1 MNRTL
6 GQDYTDGPKR
16 IQFLKDNCDKV
27 EEMGY
32 MKQFT
37 PDEIQQQKDE
47 LSEVAITI
55 NDIESERKE
64 AMNEFKS
71 KIKPLETQKA
81 TLLKNIKTKAEF
93 VREEC
98 FKFVD
103 FDDRMVGFYNSD
115 GVLVEM
121 RPMRP
126 DEGQRTINLKSGTND

>member
-6 GQDYTDGPKR
+6 GQDYTDGPYR

-27 EEMGY
+27 EELGY

-37 PDEIQQQKDE
+37 PEEIQQQKDE
-47 LSEVAITI
+47 LSEVAIKI

-64 AMNEFKS
+64 AMSEFKTAL
-71 KIKPLETQKA
+71 KPLETQKA
-81 TLLKNIKTKAEF
+81 SLLKNIKTKAEF

-98 FKFVD
+98 FKFTD

-115 GVLVEM
+115 GLLVES

-126 DEGQRTINLKSGTND
+126 DEAQRTINLKSGTND